1 MIFFTALNDLW
12 DFCAQ
17 FGWTFLQNQLN
28 KLSEFGPVTPGDI
41 IIHYLFIFIMLQS
54 AVSYRR
60 FHNVFKTAA
69 LRKIKN
75 ISIMARNAYRILFF
89 SFIEVFSFTSSCTGK
104 QLCLHILLVIII
116 WFVYIH
122 IYMHT
127 GCILRID
134 LLDRQLS
141 NLKYEK
147 TQREKSTKV
156 CKKPLRFIMEFSS
169 YSTLLLSLI
178 YALTDTHT

>member
-89 SFIEVFSFTSSCTGK
+89 QFYWGFFFYFIVHRQTAVFAHSACYYYMI
-104 QLCLHILLVIII
+104 C
-116 WFVYIH
+116 VYTY
-122 IYMHT
+122 IYAHW
-127 GCILRID
+127 LYLED
-134 LLDRQLS
+134 
-141 NLKYEK
+141 
-147 TQREKSTKV
+147 
-156 CKKPLRFIMEFSS
+156 RFIGQATVKLEVRKN
-169 YSTLLLSLI
+169 TTRKVNKSL
-178 YALTDTHT
+178 

>member
-1 MIFFTALNDLW
+1 MKIFWASLTLFAFNVIIWFFLLPLNDLW

-28 KLSEFGPVTPGDI
+28 KLSEFGPVTPGHI

-89 SFIEVFSFTSSCTGK
+89 SV
-104 QLCLHILLVIII
+104 L
-116 WFVYIH
+116 
-122 IYMHT
+122 
-127 GCILRID
+127 
-134 LLDRQLS
+134 
-141 NLKYEK
+141 
-147 TQREKSTKV
+147 
-156 CKKPLRFIMEFSS
+156 LRFF
-169 YSTLLLSLI
+169 LLLHRAQANSCVCTFCLLLLYDLCI
-178 YALTDTHT
+178 YIYICTLVVSWG

>member
-1 MIFFTALNDLW
+1 MKIFCASLTLFAFNVIIWFFLLPLNDLW

-89 SFIEVFSFTSSCTGK
+89 QFYWVFFFYFIVHRQTAVFAHSACYYYMICVYTYICICT
-104 QLCLHILLVIII
+104 LVVS
-116 WFVYIH
+116 W
-122 IYMHT
+122 
-127 GCILRID
+127 G
-134 LLDRQLS
+134 
-141 NLKYEK
+141 
-147 TQREKSTKV
+147 
-156 CKKPLRFIMEFSS
+156 
-169 YSTLLLSLI
+169 
-178 YALTDTHT
+178 